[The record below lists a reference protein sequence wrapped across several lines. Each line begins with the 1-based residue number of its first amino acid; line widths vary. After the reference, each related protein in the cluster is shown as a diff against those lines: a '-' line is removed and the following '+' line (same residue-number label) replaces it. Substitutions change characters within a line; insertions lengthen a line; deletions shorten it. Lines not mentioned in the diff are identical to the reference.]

1 MDEIYRILSEEKA
14 NQKEQIRI
22 RADRLN
28 EFFPIGFSQNQK
40 IELIENLLKDRH
52 EKNISNLENIIERG
66 VRIMAKRRS
75 TKEQLDELIVK
86 QEEMKAKEK
95 ALKKKLALEERKART
110 KRLIEVGAEVESV
123 YGKPITKEM
132 LPLLRKFLLD
142 QESRG
147 SFFSKALESEDNT
160 KES

>member
-1 MDEIYRILSEEKA
+1 
-14 NQKEQIRI
+14 
-22 RADRLN
+22 
-28 EFFPIGFSQNQK
+28 
-40 IELIENLLKDRH
+40 
-52 EKNISNLENIIERG
+52 
-66 VRIMAKRRS
+66 MAKRRS

-160 KES
+160 KNN